1 MATAKEAELLECRLS
16 VEDLKKLQ
24 RLFLQ
29 TDGSSVALSMRRAEF
44 IEQAWA
50 AVGHGS
56 REEYGDL
63 FDSVDVSREGWVDW
77 EHLASF
83 LLLGLFEKE
92 EHARTAAVPRW
103 RPARTLPATHGGPV
117 QSVAHLGT
125 SGRYLSASKE
135 GTLAV
140 WSEDLTL
147 LKTHRLAND
156 SVMPKDLWVTG
167 MVLLAN
173 VNKIAVSF
181 TCKEVCFYDLL
192 SKQEFSCQY
201 KVHSLCNTPISLH
214 YWHHPQRPE
223 QAVLSIGDVAGQV
236 SGLCFRSALIS
247 LFERPSMSVEHDS
260 VVSISWAE
268 LQQGR
273 HRCCYTVT
281 HTAHGAH
288 WVRTVRFLGPL
299 EAFASCSSASQSS
312 LVLAWKEVSTG
323 PLRVTSFHTEK
334 GLADLD
340 YHPGLNLIATAGLNN
355 QVCLWNPYVVSKPV
369 GVLRGH
375 VTSVVAVQ
383 FMLAKKQ
390 LISFSKDKVLR
401 VWDVASQLCLQR
413 LAGIFPKTPECK
425 MLVFFHE
432 ERSRLLLSFNSVV
445 LLLQAQEDTGRRV
458 ASHDSSVTCVLYNS
472 LFRQVISSDS
482 SSGVTCWLMDTGQK
496 VKHFPRCHG
505 DAEITT
511 MALDETQT
519 RLFTAGTDGAV
530 KVWDFNGHCHHRL
543 NAGRG
548 VAVEISQILVLRR
561 TVLVF
566 GWERMVTVFRLNMFS
581 KYFVEPSEWKGAVH
595 HCNDILCAAFRP
607 PQTLVT
613 GGSDGE
619 IIAWNNSTENA
630 LRKLSLGKQ
639 QHLLKFSSDSAFCKT
654 SAVQPSTNSS
664 APGGEEDPESVT
676 RLVFL
681 EGRKGAAASGGAD
694 LVSCGGSGMVRF
706 WNTAN
711 SCVVGEFVAHKD
723 SGSIILTVDSRGRYL
738 VTADMDGW
746 LKVWDI
752 QEYCIH
758 PAESVTNQ
766 MPMLL
771 SSLRAHIDCV
781 THLET
786 CVHGEQLFLLSASA
800 DSSLVISY
808 LPGPTIG
815 IFGQEVHWRLGEV
828 GRATLK
834 EEREAN
840 PESSQETTA
849 PAVVRETAPEQVHPD
864 PDSAVAA
871 VCSEAEENDGQADM
885 LQLSI
890 LDDRFAVQGRSF
902 KKGHGIWQSDIRQHL
917 YVNGA
922 HSTDIGTFR
931 ELRIEELDPVD
942 ELTKPDFVINPHLY
956 FEKMWESF
964 TPTPPPPAV
973 TRETCLKAAF
983 DERSLFPK
991 DVLEQVDR
999 PPGLRRYTQKVTVM
1013 RNDARAIHRNVG
1025 CVCVCVFFSPPIF
1038 FFTQS

>member
-92 EHARTAAVPRW
+92 EHARNAAVPRW

-312 LVLAWKEVSTG
+312 LVLAWKEASAG

-390 LISFSKDKVLR
+390 LISFSKDKV
-401 VWDVASQLCLQR
+401 
-413 LAGIFPKTPECK
+413 
-425 MLVFFHE
+425 
-432 ERSRLLLSFNSVV
+432 
-445 LLLQAQEDTGRRV
+445 
-458 ASHDSSVTCVLYNS
+458 
-472 LFRQVISSDS
+472 ISSDS

-496 VKHFPRCHG
+496 VKHFTRCHG

-664 APGGEEDPESVT
+664 APGGEEDPERVT

-681 EGRKGAAASGGAD
+681 EGRKGAAASVGGAD

-800 DSSLVISY
+800 DCSLVLSY

-1025 CVCVCVFFSPPIF
+1025 SRCPVASVRGLSRRELLYLSMSKFTENALEHNRVLLKPALETQGWDVFNHQQWPVFSASKAENNRKKKEEKVEVKEMYAK
-1038 FFTQS
+1038 TEV